1 MADHRHMGQSAHP
14 GRTRAAIAAVGVVV
28 ATTITGCS
36 NSLASATTVL
46 TAVVAASVV
55 HADGSTAAA
64 VDGLRLRP
72 GDVVRTG
79 AGGRAELVTRARHV
93 YLGSQ
98 GSLQVLDGGHQQLR
112 HGALVVDSQ
121 HGAGLTLNI
130 AGLDVTAPA
139 GTALR
144 AERSVTVRLGA
155 LAGGS
160 HVVSATGRSLDLAE
174 LHQVVVGGDA
184 LPDRTTPLRL
194 TDDDGESH
202 AVPALVHDDQSLVGL
217 ARGIDGSGAATARV
231 LTTAWHG
238 PSIHAPAGVAR
249 SESVLPVVIAAAGPA
264 AEAAHR
270 YSSAV
275 ALRKAGGSWG
285 VVAHLLGVGASRV
298 VDELAVLQR
307 TQKPG
312 TLGNAQQILAA
323 IVDGA
328 GRSGGGGTAGG
339 GGSGGNGNGGGGGGS
354 GNGGGGGG
362 GGGGGDTPRPTPSPS
377 STQQPLDT
385 VSQTVGQV
393 LSLVP
398 TPTSSPTGLLPTNL
412 TSPLPLPLPLP

>member
-28 ATTITGCS
+28 ATTLTGCS
-36 NSLASATTVL
+36 GSLASATTVL
-46 TAVVAASVV
+46 TAVVHATVV

-79 AGGRAELVTRARHV
+79 TGGRAELVTRARHV

-98 GSLQVLDGGHQQLR
+98 ASLQVLDGEHQQLR
-112 HGALVVDSQ
+112 HGALVADAQ
-121 HGAGLTLNI
+121 HGAGLTLNV
-130 AGLDVTAPA
+130 AGLDVSAPA
-139 GTALR
+139 GSALR

-155 LAGGS
+155 LAGAA
-160 HVVSATGRSLDLAE
+160 HVVSATGRSLDLPE

-217 ARGIDGSGAATARV
+217 ARGIDGSGASTARV
-231 LTTAWHG
+231 VTASWRG
-238 PSIHAPAGVAR
+238 PSIHTPAGVAR
-249 SESVLPVVIAAAGPA
+249 SEGVLPVVIAAAGPA
-264 AEAAHR
+264 ADATHR

-285 VVAHLLGVGASRV
+285 VVAHLLGVGAARV
-298 VDELAVLQR
+298 VDELAALQR

-323 IVDGA
+323 IAAGA
-328 GRSGGGGTAGG
+328 RSSGGGAGG
-339 GGSGGNGNGGGGGGS
+339 GAGSGDNGGGGGGS
-354 GNGGGGGG
+354 GGGNGGGGGG
-362 GGGGGDTPRPTPSPS
+362 GDNPKPTPSPS